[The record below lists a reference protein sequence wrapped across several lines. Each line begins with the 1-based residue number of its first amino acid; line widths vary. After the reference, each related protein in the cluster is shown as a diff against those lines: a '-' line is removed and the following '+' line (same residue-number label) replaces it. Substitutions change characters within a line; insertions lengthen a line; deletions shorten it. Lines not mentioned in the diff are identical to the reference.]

1 MTEKSKNYICSVFFL
16 IFGAFLY
23 VQSLPFKPIS
33 GKDLGSGF
41 FPKVLAVGIIITALV
56 ELYLT
61 YKSNDQT
68 KDDPSDNDL
77 KGGVLTI
84 ACICA
89 YVALYDI
96 LGFLISTV
104 AYLFLQMFVLSDE
117 KNRNLKQFAI
127 VSVLSAIVIYVVFN
141 NLIGMSLPDGI
152 LEF

>member
-1 MTEKSKNYICSVFFL
+1 M
-16 IFGAFLY
+16 
-23 VQSLPFKPIS
+23 
-33 GKDLGSGF
+33 GSGF

-61 YKSNDQT
+61 YRSNDQT
-68 KDDPSDNDL
+68 KDDPSDNDI

-96 LGFLISTV
+96 LGFLISTI
-104 AYLFLQMFVLSDE
+104 AYLFFQMVVLSNE